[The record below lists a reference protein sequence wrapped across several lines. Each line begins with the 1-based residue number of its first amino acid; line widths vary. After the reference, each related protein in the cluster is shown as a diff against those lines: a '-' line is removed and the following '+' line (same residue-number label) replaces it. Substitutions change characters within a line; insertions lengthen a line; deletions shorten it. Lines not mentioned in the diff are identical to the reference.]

1 VFCHQLP
8 FLASGFNVAI
18 TGIHHSPILACKLKF
33 SEIDFPVSVCSMQQS
48 RPARHTRQSVQRQTI
63 ALAIV
68 RVDDEIFAYM
78 EQKPRDYLQSE
89 QNMKDQRNNRERGI
103 KTWSMEAAMHI

>member
-1 VFCHQLP
+1 
-8 FLASGFNVAI
+8 
-18 TGIHHSPILACKLKF
+18 
-33 SEIDFPVSVCSMQQS
+33 M
-48 RPARHTRQSVQRQTI
+48 QRQTI